1 MLAAARGKMRF
12 LMPEPTSRLTAAI
25 VSPWRTAAL
34 GAVALFVGLGIA
46 RFGYSPLIPALVH
59 ARWFTPGIAD
69 FLASIN
75 LVGYLIGAIIAGTWL
90 AHRSPAPWLRAAML
104 VAVVSLAACALN
116 WGFAWYAVWRLLA
129 GIAAGVLMVL
139 AVPSVLALVPAR
151 RRGMVGGLIFGGVGV
166 GMIFSGEAIPALVPL
181 GLPAAWLLLAL
192 LAFVLTVIVWSG
204 WSVTAAASADVAPP
218 ASHPQT
224 PVHKAGA
231 FAFALLFAAYCGNA
245 VGFAPHSLFWVDFI
259 ARQLGRGLQAGGHDY
274 LLFGIGVAFGPLA
287 AGWLGDRFGVRRSLA
302 IGMALE
308 ALGLALPLWTT
319 TAAPLVVSSLLVG
332 AAGMGA
338 TTLFA
343 ARTVELNPPARRT
356 RAWGVMTLAFSSAY
370 AAAAMAFSGI
380 YAHAGRYQPIF
391 LIGALALIAGAILA
405 AWAR

>member
-1 MLAAARGKMRF
+1 
-12 LMPEPTSRLTAAI
+12 MPEPTSRLVAPI
-25 VSPWRTAAL
+25 SPPWRTAAL

-69 FLASIN
+69 FLASVN
-75 LVGYLIGAIIAGTWL
+75 LVGYLLGAIITGTWL
-90 AHRSPAPWLRAAML
+90 AHRPPAPWLRAAML
-104 VAVVSLAACALN
+104 AAAGSLAACALN

-139 AVPSVLALVPAR
+139 AVPSILALVPAR
-151 RRGMVGGLIFGGVGV
+151 NRGVVGGLIFGGVGV
-166 GMIFSGEAIPALVPL
+166 GMIFSGEAIPALVRL

-192 LAFVLTVIVWSG
+192 LGFVLTAIVWRG
-204 WSVTAAASADVAPP
+204 WSVTAAAPADAAPP
-218 ASHPQT
+218 ASHPQM
-224 PVHKAGA
+224 PARKAGA
-231 FAFALLFAAYCGNA
+231 FAFALLFAAYCCNA
-245 VGFAPHSLFWVDFI
+245 IGFAPHSLFWVDFI

-274 LLFGIGVAFGPLA
+274 LLFGVGVTFGPLA

-302 IGMALE
+302 VGMAIE
-308 ALGLALPLWTT
+308 ALGLALPLWATT
-319 TAAPLVVSSLLVG
+319 VAPLVVSSLLVG

-343 ARTVELNPPARRT
+343 ARTVELTAPARRT

-380 YAHAGRYQPIF
+380 YAHAGRYEPIF
-391 LIGALALIAGAILA
+391 LIGALALVVGVMLAGLA
-405 AWAR
+405 G